1 LDTALKILKEQGL
14 PTLIAL
20 GLGYLLWQASE
31 ERVNHTVLLIDQLS
45 DLREKVA
52 LIEGLCGKR

>member
-1 LDTALKILKEQGL
+1 VTETALKILKEQGL

-31 ERVNHTVLLIDQLS
+31 ERINHTALLIDQLS

-52 LIEGLCGKR
+52 ELKGVCK